1 MFRMFTPLLLAA
13 LAICAGNAQA
23 QATQAVEVPKA
34 GFDAALAQTLG
45 ADDYG
50 MRAYVLV
57 ILHTGPTPMP
67 AGEARDAMFQG
78 HFANIK
84 RLAEQG
90 TLVLAGPLDG
100 VDGWRGLFVLAVD
113 DIEAAKAAVA
123 TDPVVIQGEM
133 VPEFHT
139 YYGSA
144 GLMTINELHGRI
156 SKQDI

>member
-1 MFRMFTPLLLAA
+1 MIRMFTPMLLVA
-13 LAICAGNAQA
+13 LAIAGGNAQA
-23 QATQAVEVPKA
+23 QESQAAGGPKP
-34 GFDAALAQTLG
+34 GFDAALARTLG

-57 ILHTGPTPMP
+57 ILHTGPTPVP
-67 AGEARDAMFQG
+67 KGDARDEMFQG
-78 HFANIK
+78 HFANIQ
-84 RLAEQG
+84 RLAKEG

-123 TDPVVIQGEM
+123 TDPVVIHGEM

-156 SKQDI
+156 AKKDI